1 MNFFEKE
8 VEFQDF
14 SFSMITFAIIRI
26 FGKEVQFLKIP
37 WLELSFKPIK
47 KKTLSFEWKAT
58 FNFSKIFW
66 QIKELR
72 SMHVL
77 IF

>member
-37 WLELSFKPIK
+37 
-47 KKTLSFEWKAT
+47 
-58 FNFSKIFW
+58 
-66 QIKELR
+66 
-72 SMHVL
+72 
-77 IF
+77 